1 MDCQWRASTVTSSLE
16 EFPISSVFRMD
27 RRGYWASLFCDIGI
41 DISSYYLRRVT
52 ISVYKYYV
60 YYFCIPYYMAVSN
73 YMSCLSYTNPEPDA
87 VVFWAWGWWIL
98 QWLLESCSLS
108 GPEFS
113 TNLNIVF
120 REDCVPVMIL
130 NLSGPKLE
138 IEQIIRLMQRLL
150 QS

>member
-1 MDCQWRASTVTSSLE
+1 MDFA
-16 EFPISSVFRMD
+16 
-27 RRGYWASLFCDIGI
+27 
-41 DISSYYLRRVT
+41 
-52 ISVYKYYV
+52 
-60 YYFCIPYYMAVSN
+60 MA
-73 YMSCLSYTNPEPDA
+73 P
-87 VVFWAWGWWIL
+87 
-98 QWLLESCSLS
+98 ESCSSS

-120 REDCVPVMIL
+120 REDCVPVMRL